1 MKLLLF
7 GGTFDPP
14 HIGHMNLLRGAMQ
27 AVQPDLTIVMPAG
40 VPPHKAASMTPGMWR
55 YEMCACFLALEKECG
70 GRIEISDWEIHR
82 QGRNYTID
90 TVTMLEQK
98 YPGAELYLSVG
109 SDMLL
114 TFTEWRRWPELLQ
127 KATLV
132 VESRCEGDMGALHRA
147 ARALS
152 AEGGRIV
159 FSQAKALPMASS
171 DIRTRL
177 AAGEGC
183 ETELPEA
190 VRAVIRREKLYKKEV
205 SANEPQTGKGACA
218 RPLER

>member
-171 DIRTRL
+171 DIR
-177 AAGEGC
+177 AGKAPAGALPP
-183 ETELPEA
+183 ETEQIG
-190 VRAVIRREKLYKKEV
+190 RASCRERV
-205 SANEPQTGKGACA
+205 
-218 RPLER
+218 

>member
-132 VESRCEGDMGALHRA
+132 VESRCEGDMGLCTGLPGAFGRGRA
-147 ARALS
+147 HCVLTGKGPA
-152 AEGGRIV
+152 
-159 FSQAKALPMASS
+159 MASS
-171 DIRTRL
+171 DIR
-177 AAGEGC
+177 
-183 ETELPEA
+183 PE
-190 VRAVIRREKLYKKEV
+190 RPRRGHCRRRPSK
-205 SANEPQTGKGACA
+205 SQGSIICTGDDW
-218 RPLER
+218 E

>member
-114 TFTEWRRWPELLQ
+114 TFTEWRRWSELLQ

-171 DIRTRL
+171 DIR
-177 AAGEGC
+177 AGKAPAGALPP
-183 ETELPEA
+183 ETERIA
-190 VRAVIRREKLYKKEV
+190 GKYHLY
-205 SANEPQTGKGACA
+205 G
-218 RPLER
+218 R

>member
-171 DIRTRL
+171 DIR
-177 AAGEGC
+177 AGKAPAGALPP
-183 ETELPEA
+183 ETERIA
-190 VRAVIRREKLYKKEV
+190 GKYHLY
-205 SANEPQTGKGACA
+205 G
-218 RPLER
+218 R

>member
-1 MKLLLF
+1 
-7 GGTFDPP
+7 
-14 HIGHMNLLRGAMQ
+14 MNLLRGAMQ

-171 DIRTRL
+171 DIR
-177 AAGEGC
+177 AGKAPVGALPP
-183 ETELPEA
+183 ETEQIA
-190 VRAVIRREKLYKKEV
+190 GKYHLY
-205 SANEPQTGKGACA
+205 G
-218 RPLER
+218 R

>member
-132 VESRCEGDMGALHRA
+132 VESRCDGDMGALHRA

-159 FSQAKALPMASS
+159 FSQVKALPMASS
-171 DIRTRL
+171 DIR
-177 AAGEGC
+177 AGKAPAGALPP
-183 ETELPEA
+183 ETEQIA
-190 VRAVIRREKLYKKEV
+190 GKYHLY
-205 SANEPQTGKGACA
+205 G
-218 RPLER
+218 R

>member
-159 FSQAKALPMASS
+159 FSQVKALPMASS
-171 DIRTRL
+171 DIR
-177 AAGEGC
+177 AGKAPAGALPP
-183 ETELPEA
+183 ETEQIA
-190 VRAVIRREKLYKKEV
+190 GKYHLY
-205 SANEPQTGKGACA
+205 G
-218 RPLER
+218 R

>member
-171 DIRTRL
+171 DIR
-177 AAGEGC
+177 AGKAPVGVLPP
-183 ETELPEA
+183 ETEQIA
-190 VRAVIRREKLYKKEV
+190 GKYHLY
-205 SANEPQTGKGACA
+205 G
-218 RPLER
+218 R

>member
-98 YPGAELYLSVG
+98 YPGAELTS
-109 SDMLL
+109 
-114 TFTEWRRWPELLQ
+114 RWA
-127 KATLV
+127 AT
-132 VESRCEGDMGALHRA
+132 C
-147 ARALS
+147 
-152 AEGGRIV
+152 
-159 FSQAKALPMASS
+159 
-171 DIRTRL
+171 
-177 AAGEGC
+177 C
-183 ETELPEA
+183 
-190 VRAVIRREKLYKKEV
+190 
-205 SANEPQTGKGACA
+205 
-218 RPLER
+218 

>member
-14 HIGHMNLLRGAMQ
+14 HLGHMNLLRGAMQ

-55 YEMCACFLALEKECG
+55 YEMCACFLALEKEYG

-159 FSQAKALPMASS
+159 FSKAKALPMASS
-171 DIRTRL
+171 DIR
-177 AAGEGC
+177 AGKAPVGALPP
-183 ETELPEA
+183 ETEQIA
-190 VRAVIRREKLYKKEV
+190 GKYHLY
-205 SANEPQTGKGACA
+205 G
-218 RPLER
+218 R

>member
-171 DIRTRL
+171 DIR
-177 AAGEGC
+177 AVKAPAGALPP
-183 ETELPEA
+183 ETEQIA
-190 VRAVIRREKLYKKEV
+190 GKYHLY
-205 SANEPQTGKGACA
+205 G
-218 RPLER
+218 R

>member
-27 AVQPDLTIVMPAG
+27 AVQPDLTIVM
-40 VPPHKAASMTPGMWR
+40 PPHKAASMTPGMWR

-171 DIRTRL
+171 DIR
-177 AAGEGC
+177 AGKAPAGALPP
-183 ETELPEA
+183 ETEQIA
-190 VRAVIRREKLYKKEV
+190 GKYHLY
-205 SANEPQTGKGACA
+205 G
-218 RPLER
+218 R

>member
-171 DIRTRL
+171 DIR
-177 AAGEGC
+177 AGKASAGALPP
-183 ETELPEA
+183 ETEQIA
-190 VRAVIRREKLYKKEV
+190 GKYHLY
-205 SANEPQTGKGACA
+205 G
-218 RPLER
+218 R

>member
-132 VESRCEGDMGALHRA
+132 VESRCDGDMGALHRA

-159 FSQAKALPMASS
+159 FSQVKALPMASS
-171 DIRTRL
+171 DIR
-177 AAGEGC
+177 AGKAPAGALPP
-183 ETELPEA
+183 ETERVA
-190 VRAVIRREKLYKKEV
+190 GKYHLY
-205 SANEPQTGKGACA
+205 G
-218 RPLER
+218 R

>member
-40 VPPHKAASMTPGMWR
+40 VPPHKAASMTPGMCR

-171 DIRTRL
+171 DIR
-177 AAGEGC
+177 AGKAPAGALPP
-183 ETELPEA
+183 ETEQIA
-190 VRAVIRREKLYKKEV
+190 GKYHLY
-205 SANEPQTGKGACA
+205 G
-218 RPLER
+218 R

>member
-55 YEMCACFLALEKECG
+55 YEMCACFRALEKECG

-171 DIRTRL
+171 DIR
-177 AAGEGC
+177 AGKAPAGALPP
-183 ETELPEA
+183 ETERIA
-190 VRAVIRREKLYKKEV
+190 GKYHLY
-205 SANEPQTGKGACA
+205 G
-218 RPLER
+218 R

>member
-55 YEMCACFLALEKECG
+55 YEMCACFLAREKECG

-171 DIRTRL
+171 DIR
-177 AAGEGC
+177 AGKAPAEALPP
-183 ETELPEA
+183 ETERIA
-190 VRAVIRREKLYKKEV
+190 GKYHLY
-205 SANEPQTGKGACA
+205 G
-218 RPLER
+218 R

>member
-14 HIGHMNLLRGAMQ
+14 HLGHMNLLRGAMQ

-55 YEMCACFLALEKECG
+55 YEMCACFRALEKECG

-171 DIRTRL
+171 DIR
-177 AAGEGC
+177 AGKAPAGALPP
-183 ETELPEA
+183 ETERIA
-190 VRAVIRREKLYKKEV
+190 GKYHLY
-205 SANEPQTGKGACA
+205 G
-218 RPLER
+218 R

>member
-14 HIGHMNLLRGAMQ
+14 HLGHMNLLRGAMQ
-27 AVQPDLTIVMPAG
+27 AVQPDLTSVMPAG
-40 VPPHKAASMTPGMWR
+40 VPPHKAASMTPGVWR
-55 YEMCACFLALEKECG
+55 YEMCACFRALEKECG

-171 DIRTRL
+171 DIR
-177 AAGEGC
+177 AGKAPAGALPP
-183 ETELPEA
+183 ETEQIA
-190 VRAVIRREKLYKKEV
+190 GKYHLY
-205 SANEPQTGKGACA
+205 G
-218 RPLER
+218 R

>member
-147 ARALS
+147 ARAPS

-171 DIRTRL
+171 DIR
-177 AAGEGC
+177 AGKAPVGALPP
-183 ETELPEA
+183 ETEQIA
-190 VRAVIRREKLYKKEV
+190 GKYHLY
-205 SANEPQTGKGACA
+205 G
-218 RPLER
+218 R

>member
-14 HIGHMNLLRGAMQ
+14 HLGHMNLLQGAMQ

-171 DIRTRL
+171 DIR
-177 AAGEGC
+177 AGKAPAGALPP
-183 ETELPEA
+183 ETEQIA
-190 VRAVIRREKLYKKEV
+190 GKYHLY
-205 SANEPQTGKGACA
+205 G
-218 RPLER
+218 R

>member
-14 HIGHMNLLRGAMQ
+14 HLGHMNLLRGAMQ

-55 YEMCACFLALEKECG
+55 YEMCACFRALEKECG

-159 FSQAKALPMASS
+159 FSPAKALPMASS
-171 DIRTRL
+171 DIR
-177 AAGEGC
+177 AGKAPAGALPP
-183 ETELPEA
+183 ETEQIA
-190 VRAVIRREKLYKKEV
+190 GKYHLY
-205 SANEPQTGKGACA
+205 G
-218 RPLER
+218 R

>member
-27 AVQPDLTIVMPAG
+27 AVRPDLTIVMPAG

-171 DIRTRL
+171 DIR
-177 AAGEGC
+177 AGKAPAGALPP
-183 ETELPEA
+183 ETEQIA
-190 VRAVIRREKLYKKEV
+190 GKYHLY
-205 SANEPQTGKGACA
+205 G
-218 RPLER
+218 R

>member
-159 FSQAKALPMASS
+159 FSQEKALPMASS
-171 DIRTRL
+171 DIR
-177 AAGEGC
+177 AGKAPAGALPP
-183 ETELPEA
+183 ETEQIA
-190 VRAVIRREKLYKKEV
+190 GKYHLY
-205 SANEPQTGKGACA
+205 G
-218 RPLER
+218 R

>member
-14 HIGHMNLLRGAMQ
+14 HIGHKNPLRGAMQ

-127 KATLV
+127 KASLV

-171 DIRTRL
+171 DIR
-177 AAGEGC
+177 AGKAPAGALPP
-183 ETELPEA
+183 ETEQIA
-190 VRAVIRREKLYKKEV
+190 GKYHLY
-205 SANEPQTGKGACA
+205 G
-218 RPLER
+218 R

>member
-82 QGRNYTID
+82 QGRNYTKI
-90 TVTMLEQK
+90 
-98 YPGAELYLSVG
+98 G
-109 SDMLL
+109 
-114 TFTEWRRWPELLQ
+114 
-127 KATLV
+127 
-132 VESRCEGDMGALHRA
+132 RA
-147 ARALS
+147 S
-152 AEGGRIV
+152 
-159 FSQAKALPMASS
+159 
-171 DIRTRL
+171 
-177 AAGEGC
+177 C
-183 ETELPEA
+183 
-190 VRAVIRREKLYKKEV
+190 RERV
-205 SANEPQTGKGACA
+205 
-218 RPLER
+218 

>member
-127 KATLV
+127 RPRWWWKA
-132 VESRCEGDMGALHRA
+132 A
-147 ARALS
+147 ARAIWGLCT
-152 AEGGRIV
+152 GLPGR
-159 FSQAKALPMASS
+159 FRPRAGALCSHRQRPCPWPAATSGPERPRRGHCRRRPSKSQGS
-171 DIRTRL
+171 II
-177 AAGEGC
+177 C
-183 ETELPEA
+183 
-190 VRAVIRREKLYKKEV
+190 
-205 SANEPQTGKGACA
+205 TGDDW
-218 RPLER
+218 E

>member
-1 MKLLLF
+1 
-7 GGTFDPP
+7 
-14 HIGHMNLLRGAMQ
+14 MNLLRGAMQ

-171 DIRTRL
+171 DIR
-177 AAGEGC
+177 AGKAPAGALPP
-183 ETELPEA
+183 ETEQIA
-190 VRAVIRREKLYKKEV
+190 GKYHLY
-205 SANEPQTGKGACA
+205 G
-218 RPLER
+218 R

>member
-14 HIGHMNLLRGAMQ
+14 HIGHMNLLRSAMQ

-159 FSQAKALPMASS
+159 FSQAKVLPMASS
-171 DIRTRL
+171 DIR
-177 AAGEGC
+177 AGKAPAGALPP
-183 ETELPEA
+183 ETERIA
-190 VRAVIRREKLYKKEV
+190 GKYHLY
-205 SANEPQTGKGACA
+205 G
-218 RPLER
+218 R

>member
-27 AVQPDLTIVMPAG
+27 VVQPDLTIVMPAG

-171 DIRTRL
+171 DIR
-177 AAGEGC
+177 AGKAPAGALPP
-183 ETELPEA
+183 ETERIA
-190 VRAVIRREKLYKKEV
+190 GKYHLY
-205 SANEPQTGKGACA
+205 G
-218 RPLER
+218 R

>member
-14 HIGHMNLLRGAMQ
+14 HLGHMNLLRGAMQ

-159 FSQAKALPMASS
+159 FLQAKALPMASS
-171 DIRTRL
+171 DIR
-177 AAGEGC
+177 AGKAPAGALPP
-183 ETELPEA
+183 ETEQIA
-190 VRAVIRREKLYKKEV
+190 GKYHLY
-205 SANEPQTGKGACA
+205 G
-218 RPLER
+218 R

>member
-14 HIGHMNLLRGAMQ
+14 HLGHMNLLRGAMR

-171 DIRTRL
+171 DIR
-177 AAGEGC
+177 AGKAPVGALPP
-183 ETELPEA
+183 ETEQIA
-190 VRAVIRREKLYKKEV
+190 GKYHLY
-205 SANEPQTGKGACA
+205 G
-218 RPLER
+218 R

>member
-7 GGTFDPP
+7 GGTFGPP
-14 HIGHMNLLRGAMQ
+14 HLGHMNLLRGAMQ

-171 DIRTRL
+171 DIR
-177 AAGEGC
+177 AGKAPAGALPP
-183 ETELPEA
+183 ETERIA
-190 VRAVIRREKLYKKEV
+190 GKYHLY
-205 SANEPQTGKGACA
+205 G
-218 RPLER
+218 R

>member
-40 VPPHKAASMTPGMWR
+40 VPPHKTASMTPGMWR

-171 DIRTRL
+171 DIR
-177 AAGEGC
+177 AGKAPAGALPP
-183 ETELPEA
+183 ETEQIA
-190 VRAVIRREKLYKKEV
+190 GKYHLY
-205 SANEPQTGKGACA
+205 G
-218 RPLER
+218 R

>member
-14 HIGHMNLLRGAMQ
+14 HLGHMNLLRGAMQ

-171 DIRTRL
+171 DIR
-177 AAGEGC
+177 AGKAPAGALPP
-183 ETELPEA
+183 ETERIA
-190 VRAVIRREKLYKKEV
+190 GKYHLY
-205 SANEPQTGKGACA
+205 G
-218 RPLER
+218 R

>member
-132 VESRCEGDMGALHRA
+132 VESRCEGELGALHRA

-159 FSQAKALPMASS
+159 FSLAKALPMASS
-171 DIRTRL
+171 DIR
-177 AAGEGC
+177 AGKAPAGALPP
-183 ETELPEA
+183 ETEQIA
-190 VRAVIRREKLYKKEV
+190 GKYHLY
-205 SANEPQTGKGACA
+205 G
-218 RPLER
+218 R

>member
-14 HIGHMNLLRGAMQ
+14 HLGHMNLLRGAMQ

-132 VESRCEGDMGALHRA
+132 VESRREGDMGALHRA

-171 DIRTRL
+171 DIR
-177 AAGEGC
+177 AGKAPAGALPP
-183 ETELPEA
+183 ETERIA
-190 VRAVIRREKLYKKEV
+190 GKYHLY
-205 SANEPQTGKGACA
+205 G
-218 RPLER
+218 R